1 MGEITTTSV
10 ASQAPREKLLRTIA
24 MRIICYIE
32 SYQNGAH
39 YCRGVDATMLAPMLI
54 LMAII
59 ICIDGT
65 ASGGDGGS
73 ANCHDCGSD

>member
-1 MGEITTTSV
+1 M

-39 YCRGVDATMLAPMLI
+39 YCRGVDATMPAPMLI

-65 ASGGDGGS
+65 ANGDGGS
-73 ANCHDCGSD
+73 ANYHDCGSD